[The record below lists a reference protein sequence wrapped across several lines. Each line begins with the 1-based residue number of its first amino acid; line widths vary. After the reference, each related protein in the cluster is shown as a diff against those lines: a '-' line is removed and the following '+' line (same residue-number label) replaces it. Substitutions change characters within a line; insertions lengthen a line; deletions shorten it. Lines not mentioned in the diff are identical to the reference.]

1 MASDA
6 KVCAMMETLA
16 IVTATYVLDKQR
28 RRARTL
34 AEKSLLLAVAPNTKE
49 CWPASVGLKVRV
61 VSEARL
67 GSKVGGIGIR

>member
-6 KVCAMMETLA
+6 NGRAMMETLA
-16 IVTATYVLDKQR
+16 VVTAAHALDKQR

-49 CWPASVGLKVRV
+49 
-61 VSEARL
+61 
-67 GSKVGGIGIR
+67 